1 MLTYTHI
8 SSDISI
14 YIHKYLKTVPDLVSL
29 WVTLHHQGWLV
40 AWHTS
45 SSSWQLVLL
54 KVFQSSCMVKR
65 WGALSLAAMF
75 FISSLKLSD
84 FLPFWTKK
92 SWHQPTWSRFY
103 IIIRWPQWCLEQ
115 GFGEVDLYLVEM
127 VFSPPVRWGLD
138 FIWVVFSFSFSSSF
152 SSFSSSPTAMMWAQC
167 SLPDP
172 NRDPVSSVF
181 RAGPQPRSF
190 EFSVPC
196 RTSTAI
202 VWVQCSVPDL
212 NRDRVSSVFRAGP
225 QPRSGEFSVPCRT
238 PTAIMWAQCSVPD
251 INRDPLNSAF
261 LAGPQPRSCEFSVP
275 CRTSTAIVW
284 VQCSGAGPQPRSC
297 ELSVPCRTSTAC
309 QKECKKIFQK
319 ECQKI
324 CQKEGQKICQREY

>member
-1 MLTYTHI
+1 MLTYNHI
-8 SSDISI
+8 SSHISI

-103 IIIRWPQWCLEQ
+103 IFIRWPQWGLEQ
-115 GFGEVDLYLVEM
+115 GFGEVDLYLVER

-138 FIWVVFSFSFSSSF
+138 FICEL
-152 SSFSSSPTAMMWAQC
+152 SSPSPSPPPSPRSPRPQLRWCELSVPCRTPTAILWVQC
-167 SLPDP
+167 SVPDP
-172 NRDPVSSVF
+172 NRDLVRSVF
-181 RAGPQPRSF
+181 RAGPQPRSC
-190 EFSVPC
+190 EFRVPC
-196 RTSTAI
+196 RTPTAI
-202 VWVQCSVPDL
+202 RWGQCSLPDPNRDHVSSVTAILWNQCSLPDL
-212 NRDRVSSVFRAGP
+212 NRDRVSSVFR
-225 QPRSGEFSVPCRT
+225 
-238 PTAIMWAQCSVPD
+238 
-251 INRDPLNSAF
+251 
-261 LAGPQPRSCEFSVP
+261 
-275 CRTSTAIVW
+275 
-284 VQCSGAGPQPRSC
+284 AGPQPRSC

-309 QKECKKIFQK
+309 QKEWKKIFQK